1 MTTVN
6 GLPAHVLLVH
16 AVVVLVPL
24 TAVVVLLVAL
34 WPAARPRLAVLGG
47 VLSLVTLVSVP
58 ITTNAGEWLERRV
71 PSTPLLR
78 AHTQLGDDL
87 LPWVIGLAV
96 VGVALAAR
104 EIVAARRPRAD
115 VPPEGPGAATAVQAR
130 RPTPRAPGGVAVTVV
145 LAVLA
150 VVVAVGSVTMTYE
163 IGDSG
168 AKAAWTGKFSP
179 TPLPRSPR
187 PAGQRSEG

>member
-34 WPAARPRLAVLGG
+34 WPAARPRLAVVGG
-47 VLSLVTLVSVP
+47 VLALVTLVSVP
-58 ITTNAGEWLERRV
+58 VTTDAGEWLERRV

-78 AHTQLGDDL
+78 VHTELGDDL
-87 LPWVIGLAV
+87 LPWVIGLAAV
-96 VGVALAAR
+96 AVALAAR
-104 EIVAARRPRAD
+104 EVVAARRGRASA
-115 VPPEGPGAATAVQAR
+115 PAEGPGAATAVHTR
-130 RPTPRAPGGVAVTVV
+130 RPTPSAPGGVAVTVV

-163 IGDSG
+163 IGDAG
-168 AKAAWTGKFSP
+168 ARAAWTGNFSP
-179 TPLPRSPR
+179 TPLPHPRR
-187 PAGQRSEG
+187 PAGEG